1 MNSAVKHF
9 RYDFLG
15 LFRIITGKVT
25 CVYRLREKGER
36 KRKANKTF
44 VFSCFI
50 QLFSSFLF
58 ILKFIHFYLF
68 SFFFFLT
75 ASITQLKK
83 KKEKKMKITKNDFML
98 YNPPGGHS

>member
-68 SFFFFLT
+68 SFFFFNGFYHT
-75 ASITQLKK
+75 TQK

>member
-68 SFFFFLT
+68 SFFFFFNGFYHT
-75 ASITQLKK
+75 TQK